1 MDINYS
7 LIYNTVIMQVL
18 LNSNLPVDVLGRV
31 WDLSDID
38 GDGLLDR
45 DEFTVVGWLYSS
57 RVKMMSVLGKLKVE
71 LVTYS
76 AK

>member
-1 MDINYS
+1 MY
-7 LIYNTVIMQVL
+7 IYHILQVL

-45 DEFTVVGWLYSS
+45 DEFTVVCWFVSWLLSFMHVML
-57 RVKMMSVLGKLKVE
+57 RRLLAKMQLTE
-71 LVTYS
+71 IWF
-76 AK
+76 

>member
-1 MDINYS
+1 
-7 LIYNTVIMQVL
+7 MQVL

-45 DEFTVVGWLYSS
+45 DEFTVVSL
-57 RVKMMSVLGKLKVE
+57 RVS
-71 LVTYS
+71 
-76 AK
+76 